1 MKEIVFINK
10 NIKKW
15 QNFES
20 LLSSKRVSADVLSD
34 FFIQLTDD
42 LAYAQTFYTDSE
54 ITKYL
59 NSLTLKT
66 HLLIYKNKKEKRGR
80 IAKFWKVEFPQILY
94 EYRKFMLFA
103 FIFFALSILI
113 GAFSASQDE
122 DFIRLIMGDR
132 YVNMTLQNIENDDP
146 MAVYK
151 NAKEIQM
158 FLGITLN
165 NILVSF
171 WAFILGIFFSI
182 GTIWILFSNGIM
194 VGSFLFFM
202 FEQNVL
208 YESILSIFMHG
219 TLELF
224 AIVVAASAGLILGNS
239 LLFPKT
245 YSRLKSFRKAFKTAL
260 KIIIGLIP
268 FFIIAGFIEGFITRY
283 TQVPDFFRITFILF
297 SVILIIAYFFVYP
310 VIITNNTKP
319 SSKL

>member
-42 LAYAQTFYTDSE
+42 LAYSQTFYADSE
-54 ITKYL
+54 TTQYL

-80 IAKFWKVEFPQILY
+80 IVKFWKIELPDILY
-94 EYRKFMLFA
+94 EYRRYILFA
-103 FIFFALSILI
+103 SIFFVLSIII
-113 GAFSASQDE
+113 GAFSASQDT
-122 DFIRLIMGDR
+122 DFIRLIMGDG
-132 YVNMTLQNIENDDP
+132 YVNMTLDNIENDDP

-151 NAKEIQM
+151 NANEIQM

-171 WAFILGIFFSI
+171 WAFLLGIFFSI
-182 GTIWILFSNGIM
+182 GTIWILFNNGIM
-194 VGSFLFFM
+194 VGSFLYFM
-202 FEQNVL
+202 FDQNVL
-208 YESILSIFMHG
+208 YQAVLSIFMHG

-245 YSRLKSFRKAFKTAL
+245 YSRLKSFKKAFKTAL

-283 TQVPDFFRITFILF
+283 TGLPDFFRITFILL
-297 SVILIIAYFFVYP
+297 SVVFIIAYFFVYP
-310 VIITNNTKP
+310 VRVKNK
-319 SSKL
+319 KLPE